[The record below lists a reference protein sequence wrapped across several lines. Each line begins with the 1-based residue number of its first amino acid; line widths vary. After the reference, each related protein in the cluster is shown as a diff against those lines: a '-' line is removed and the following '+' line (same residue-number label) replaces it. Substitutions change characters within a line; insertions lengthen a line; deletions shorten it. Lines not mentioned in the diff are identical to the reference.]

1 MPALI
6 LTLAVFA
13 YLSAA
18 LLMFGARKPAY
29 SHRRHT
35 ISELGESG
43 APQAGLV
50 AAGVF
55 LPIGLGMLLAAWL
68 ARPLGSGI
76 SALAL
81 CIAAGHLTAAAF
93 PCDPG
98 SPLSGSWRQAVHNL
112 GGTVQYIGGA
122 FVLLQM
128 AGHAGQPFRAFGLFV
143 IGAAIA
149 LSVPLLAN
157 VRGLVQRVAE
167 GCLFGGLALAAWRA
181 WRAVG
186 QA

>member
-6 LTLAVFA
+6 LALAVLV

-18 LLMFGARKPAY
+18 LFMFGARKPAY
-29 SHRRHT
+29 SHLRHT

-55 LPIGLGMLLAAWL
+55 LPIGLAMLLAAWL
-68 ARPLGSGI
+68 ARPFDSGI

-81 CIAAGHLTAAAF
+81 CIAVGYLTAAAF

-112 GGTVQYIGGA
+112 GGTFQYIGGA

-128 AGHAGQPFRAFGLFV
+128 AGHAGQPFRVFGLAV

-149 LSVPLLAN
+149 LSVPLLAS

-167 GCLFGGLALAAWRA
+167 ACLFGGLALAIWQE
-181 WRAVG
+181 VS
-186 QA
+186 